1 MTDPSF
7 ALLAAVFGPVFGLA
21 LILPGMV
28 PHFFTGGGAGV
39 FGNATGGRRGA
50 IIGGFLNGILI
61 SFLPALLLQVL
72 GSLGFANT
80 TFGDADFGWFGIVV
94 GNVVKLGPVGGVI
107 GLLVLVGAMLA
118 GASWY
123 QKKFVDSGW
132 DPGLKHG
139 EWITQQKELEKAKA

>member
-1 MTDPSF
+1 MS
-7 ALLAAVFGPVFGLA
+7 
-21 LILPGMV
+21 
-28 PHFFTGGGAGV
+28 
-39 FGNATGGRRGA
+39 
-50 IIGGFLNGILI
+50 

-94 GNVVKLGPVGGVI
+94 GNVVKLGPVGGFI
-107 GLLVLVGAMLA
+107 GLLALVGVMLA
-118 GASWY
+118 GTSWY

-139 EWITQQKELEKAKA
+139 EWITPPEGTGQGQGLTASRIPPIRPAPDYLPFATG